1 MFFDNIV
8 GFSTN
13 RRMIIYMVN
22 ISIFVCFIISDWDK
36 IEIFDEFFD
45 SNFRFIDENIM
56 KMEELDSF

>member
-1 MFFDNIV
+1 
-8 GFSTN
+8 
-13 RRMIIYMVN
+13 MVN

-36 IEIFDEFFD
+36 IEIFGEFFD

>member
-13 RRMIIYMVN
+13 RRMIIYKVN